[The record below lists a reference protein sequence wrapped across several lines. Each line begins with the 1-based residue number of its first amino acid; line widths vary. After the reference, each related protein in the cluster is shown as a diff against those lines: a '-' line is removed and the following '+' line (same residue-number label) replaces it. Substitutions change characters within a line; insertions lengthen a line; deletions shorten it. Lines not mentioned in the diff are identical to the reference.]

1 MAGKA
6 AKKGRDSVPALKP
19 RRSSPRLPI
28 RRLVIIACPEWK
40 KYKEVY
46 SKNIGRRSLMV
57 IVPENPP
64 PAKSPIAVWMGSDNL
79 EKPRGWT
86 KGHVVRLE
94 PSAGGSDETGVVV
107 HLTDPEA
114 ESIWCLIPRGD
125 EDKLP
130 LPRSTPRFRKV
141 QEERKTINE
150 KPETSAV
157 PVSLKPAIELDRRPN
172 QEPSAELPPPELPP
186 PVPPPSP
193 PKVPL
198 KKATTPSKPQSEVE
212 PFVVPPIDEL
222 LDRPDT
228 EIQTPPPEAT
238 SATLT
243 LDEPEIPPFQVPSP
257 DELLE
262 RPDTEVEE
270 LRFEGTYRRT
280 TSLGREAIDETIV
293 QLDDVPTAEIDQGVA
308 AETHAAMQEQRGSR
322 AGVGKHPPQQA
333 KPPPV
338 PSPSPV
344 SPNPA
349 PGQTGMGAREPL
361 PPAQP
366 THPPI
371 RQSPPLLRQSQPTER
386 QSQPPERQPRPAS
399 RPPRPPLKQAQAS
412 PMLTDAQEK
421 TAARG
426 GLQPL
431 DVAPS
436 KDRSKTPSTTR
447 ARRSKA
453 PVVGID
459 FGTTYSKVAIY
470 DNGEVILVEDTKS
483 TSSTRASVPSVVAFQ
498 SGGRHVVGERA
509 QELLAVDPTT
519 VISSVK
525 RAMGLKFSDPLAN
538 GILGSLSCGTLAGPN
553 DTILFDVHGEH
564 LTVPDVASRI
574 LGHMRTMASEFVGA
588 DVKEVVLTMPVDF
601 DRKAKRELELAARM
615 AGLDVKA
622 LIPEPVAAAMGCG
635 YDGTGRAF
643 VAVYDFG
650 GGTFDSSIVEVGQD
664 RFMVRGAAGDRWLGG
679 DDFDELMARYVAD
692 QFQKQTRIGI
702 HNRAEEWQ
710 RLLFACEE
718 AKRWLSTLNSVDV
731 VLPRAALTANGP
743 KTLLVPVT
751 RDIFN
756 DLTQELVASTV
767 EICAQS
773 ARQAGIHPKNI
784 DSLLITGGST
794 RIPAIREAAQRLYK
808 KQGAFGVHPQHAV
821 VIGAAVRAAVI
832 SGAPVPEDFAQ
843 RLKGQGVVDRT
854 IGLALSGGSTEHII
868 DSSQRAPVA
877 AHRQYSTNRDNQT
890 TIRLELVQGT
900 SHQTNENQPVG
911 GFVVEGLPPKKA
923 GVINLDVYFELSTTG
938 TLHVTAQERS
948 SGQRAQGTFDLDI
961 V

>member
-1 MAGKA
+1 MAGPG
-6 AKKGRDSVPALKP
+6 AKKGRDSVPALEP

-64 PAKSPIAVWMGSDNL
+64 RPKSPIAVWMGSDNL

-94 PSAGGSDETGVVV
+94 KNAGGSDETGVVV
-107 HLTDPEA
+107 HLTDPKA

-150 KPETSAV
+150 KPETAAV
-157 PVSLKPAIELDRRPN
+157 PVSLKPAIELDRRPS
-172 QEPSAELPPPELPP
+172 QDPPAELPPPELPP
-186 PVPPPSP
+186 PQTAPPTARLQKPT
-193 PKVPL
+193 
-198 KKATTPSKPQSEVE
+198 APSKQLGEVE
-212 PFVVPPIDEL
+212 PFYVPPVDEL

-228 EIQTPPPEAT
+228 EVQTPPPEAT
-238 SATLT
+238 AVNGAA
-243 LDEPEIPPFQVPSP
+243 PEVPPFRVPSP
-257 DELLE
+257 DELLD

-270 LRFEGTYRRT
+270 PRFEGTYRHT
-280 TSLGREAIDETIV
+280 TSPGRKAIDETIV
-293 QLDDVPTAEIDQGVA
+293 QLDEVPTTKTDIDDVADAHGALQGQPRSGNEV
-308 AETHAAMQEQRGSR
+308 GSP
-322 AGVGKHPPQQA
+322 PPQRPR
-333 KPPPV
+333 PPPV
-338 PSPSPV
+338 PSSHPQSPSPV
-344 SPNPA
+344 
-349 PGQTGMGAREPL
+349 PGQQGLRARESL
-361 PPAQP
+361 PPA
-366 THPPI
+366 
-371 RQSPPLLRQSQPTER
+371 RQSAPPARQSAPPARQSQPAPRPSHPPLR
-386 QSQPPERQPRPAS
+386 QSRAPQSPSKAHDRAS
-399 RPPRPPLKQAQAS
+399 
-412 PMLTDAQEK
+412 
-421 TAARG
+421 ARG
-426 GLQPL
+426 GLQPIGA
-431 DVAPS
+431 APS
-436 KDRSKTPSTTR
+436 KDRPGVPAVVGTR
-447 ARRSKA
+447 KKKA

-470 DNGEVILVEDTKS
+470 ENGEVILVEDTKS

-498 SGGRHVVGERA
+498 ADGGHVVGERA
-509 QELLAVDPTT
+509 QEFLAVDPTT

-525 RAMGLKFSDPLAN
+525 RAMGLKYTDPLAN

-553 DTILFDVHGEH
+553 DAILFDVHGQQ

-574 LGHMRTMASEFVGA
+574 LAHMRAMASEFVGA
-588 DVKEVVLTMPVDF
+588 EVREAVLTMPVDF
-601 DRKAKRELELAARM
+601 DRKAKRDLELAARM

-664 RFMVRGAAGDRWLGG
+664 RFMVRGASGDRWLGG

-692 QFQKQTRIGI
+692 EFQKKTRIGI

-731 VLPRAALTANGP
+731 VLPRAALTADGP

-751 RDIFN
+751 RDIFD
-756 DLTQELVASTV
+756 DLTAELVASTI

-773 ARQAGIHPKNI
+773 ARQAGVHPKNV

-794 RIPAIREAAQRLYK
+794 RIPAIREAAQSLYQ

-843 RLKGQGVVDRT
+843 RLRGQGTVDRT

-890 TIRLELVQGT
+890 TIRIELVQGT
-900 SHQTNENQPVG
+900 SHQTSENQKVG
-911 GFVVEGLPPKKA
+911 GFVVEGLPLKKA